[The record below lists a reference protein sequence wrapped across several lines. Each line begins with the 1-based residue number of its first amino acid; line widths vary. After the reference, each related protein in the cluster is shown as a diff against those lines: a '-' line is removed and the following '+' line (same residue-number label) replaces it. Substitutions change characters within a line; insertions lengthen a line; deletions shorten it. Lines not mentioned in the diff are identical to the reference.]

1 MKMNFLPT
9 KEVKEIYYDDD
20 ARQKL
25 ISGITKLAKA
35 VKSTLGARGRT
46 VLIESSSQKGG
57 VTVTK
62 DGVTV
67 ATAINVADPT
77 EDLAINLMKEAAGNT
92 AAEAGDGTTT
102 SIVLAEALIRGATE
116 IFSQHPGVDVV
127 AVTREMQSICD
138 DVIKGLHKSSKKMND
153 KTIESVATIS
163 ANNDAEL
170 GSLIADTYKSVGK
183 HGVVTVEDS
192 EGSNTYAEL
201 VNGVKVARGWTSP
214 MFVTNQKTQE
224 GVLENKPYI
233 LFTDHEVPSIDSIE
247 AVLHHILSNNAEL
260 LIVGHLGDRFKAT
273 LNSNIAKQGDRVKI
287 KNIIPPQ
294 FGWKQHELMQD
305 LAVATG
311 GKYISSNHGDDLS
324 LVRVADLGRAD
335 KIVVGQNETLIFPCA
350 EMEESVNDHLK
361 ALWDEHDGL
370 KLKDINQQKD
380 EQGFLKER
388 IATLAGNIGIIKVG
402 AQTEM
407 EFKEKRDRVDDA
419 VCATRAAM
427 EEGILPGGGVALYNA
442 SSKVLALCDAP
453 SNGKKKKSTNG
464 DQAKTLAATILFE
477 ALSAP
482 YFQILSNAGMDA
494 SILEEPSN
502 SKGWDVKAMK
512 YVDMYRSGII
522 DPTKVTVCALRNA
535 VSVAITILSTNAI
548 ITNK

>member
-1 MKMNFLPT
+1 MNFLPT

-46 VLIESSSQKGG
+46 VLIESSSQRGG

-116 IFSQHPGVDVV
+116 IFSNHDDVDVV
-127 AVTREMQSICD
+127 AVTREIQNICD
-138 DVIKGLHKSSKKMND
+138 VVIKDLRSSSKKMND

-163 ANNDAEL
+163 ANNDSEL
-170 GSLIADTYKSVGK
+170 GALIADTYKSVGE

-224 GVLENKPYI
+224 GVFENKPYI
-233 LFTDHEVPSIDSIE
+233 LFTDTEIPSIDSIDK
-247 AVLHHILSNNAEL
+247 VLQYILQRNEEL
-260 LIVGHLGDRFKAT
+260 LIVGHLGDRMKAT
-273 LNSNIAKQGDRVKI
+273 LNSNIAKQGNRVKV
-287 KNIIPPQ
+287 KNITPPQ
-294 FGWKQHELMQD
+294 FGWKQHELMRD
-305 LAVATG
+305 LAIATG

-324 LVRVADLGRAD
+324 LIGIEDLGRAD
-335 KIVVGQNETLIFPCA
+335 KIIIGQHETFISPCS
-350 EMEESVNDHLK
+350 EMESSVHEHIK

-370 KLKDINQQKD
+370 KLKDMNHQKD
-380 EQGFLKER
+380 EQSFLKER

-402 AQTEM
+402 GQTEM
-407 EFKEKRDRVDDA
+407 ELKEKRDRVDDA

-427 EEGILPGGGVALYNA
+427 EEGILPGGGVALYNSA
-442 SSKVLALCDAP
+442 GKVLHFGEDSP
-453 SNGKKKKSTNG
+453 SEVKS
-464 DQAKTLAATILFE
+464 LAANILFG
-477 ALSAP
+477 ALSSP
-482 YFQILSNAGMDA
+482 YYQILENAGMNA
-494 SILEEPSN
+494 TILEEPTK

-512 YVDMYRSGII
+512 YVDMYKAGII